1 MSASA
6 IVDAGPLVA
15 FLVKGE
21 AHGEWVRA
29 QFARLTGSLY
39 TCEPAFAEAAYL
51 VSGDPGGPPKL
62 IEMVRRGHLAMP
74 FRLQEEIS
82 AVDALMRRYANVPMS
97 LADACLVRLSELY
110 PDLPVLTLDR
120 DFRIYRRS
128 GRQVI
133 PLICPRE

>member
-1 MSASA
+1 MTASA

-29 QFARLTGSLY
+29 QFARLTGSLC

-51 VSGDPGGPPKL
+51 VSADPIGPSRL
-62 IEMVRRGHLAMP
+62 IEMVRRGQLGIP
-74 FRLQEEIS
+74 FRLEEEIPS
-82 AVDALMRRYANVPMS
+82 VDALMRRYANVPMS
-97 LADACLVRLSELY
+97 LADACLVRMSERY
-110 PDLPVLTLDR
+110 PHLPVLTLDQ

-133 PLICPRE
+133 PLICPRD